1 MNTELMDALNLLVRE
16 KGINKDEIIEA
27 IRESLVQACR
37 RNYGADEKDV
47 SVTIDPETGAY
58 KIYAVK
64 TVVPD
69 EQAQELSKAMKK
81 SAITEFADRMD
92 PANEA
97 AEINRMRAES
107 FRTISLTEARQMKP
121 TAQVGDII
129 DVEINSRNFSRI
141 ATSNAK
147 SVILQKIR
155 EEENTAVY
163 DYYKAR
169 EGKIM
174 TGSVARYVRP
184 RQRPGD
190 PAPEPGKPVRQN
202 VCINFDRVEA
212 MLTVNDQVPT
222 EVYALGR
229 KMKFLIQ
236 SVKRTTRGCMINVS
250 RSSRRFVEGL
260 FEEEVPEIKQGIVEI
275 KAIARDPGSRTKMAV
290 WSNDRRVEAIG
301 ACVGERSSRVNAV
314 VSELNGEK
322 IDIIGWDDDVAL
334 LIENALSPAKVIFV
348 AVYDEDKSAIVV
360 VRDDQ
365 LSLAIGKGGQNAS
378 LAARLTDYKIDIR
391 SETQAIESGLYDE
404 LGIEIPEGYE
414 GISNEAGETSAPE
427 DGSTEQ

>member
-1 MNTELMDALNLLVRE
+1 MNTELMEALNLLVKE
-16 KGINKDEIIEA
+16 KGIDKNEIIEA
-27 IRESLVQACR
+27 IRESLVQACK

-47 SVTIDPETGAY
+47 SVTINPDTGNYQIFAL
-58 KIYAVK
+58 KS
-64 TVVPD
+64 VVSD
-69 EQAQELSKAMKK
+69 EDAANLAARMKN
-81 SAITEFADRMD
+81 SSITEFADRID

-97 AEINRMRAES
+97 AEINRLRAES
-107 FRTISLTEARQMKP
+107 FRTISLTEAQQINP
-121 TAQVGDII
+121 QAQIGDT
-129 DVEINSRNFSRI
+129 VEVAINSRNFSRI

-155 EEENTAVY
+155 EQENSVVY
-163 DYYKAR
+163 DYYKER
-169 EGKIM
+169 EDSII

-184 RQRPGD
+184 KLRPGD
-190 PAPEPGKPVRQN
+190 PEPEPGKPIRQN
-202 VCINFDRVEA
+202 VCINLDRVEA

-222 EVYALGR
+222 EVYAVGR

-250 RSSRRFVEGL
+250 RSSRRFVEEL
-260 FEEEVPEIKQGIVEI
+260 FREEVPEIRDGTVEI
-275 KAIARDPGSRTKMAV
+275 RAIARDPGSRTKMAV

-322 IDIIGWDDDVAL
+322 IDIIGWDDDVAN
-334 LIENALSPAKVIFV
+334 LIENALSPAKAIFV
-348 AVYDEDKSAIVV
+348 AVYDEDKSAVVV

-414 GISNEAGETSAPE
+414 AGAAAEEAGQ
-427 DGSTEQ
+427 DGTGEN

>member
-1 MNTELMDALNLLVRE
+1 M
-16 KGINKDEIIEA
+16 
-27 IRESLVQACR
+27 
-37 RNYGADEKDV
+37 
-47 SVTIDPETGAY
+47 
-58 KIYAVK
+58 
-64 TVVPD
+64 
-69 EQAQELSKAMKK
+69 
-81 SAITEFADRMD
+81 
-92 PANEA
+92 
-97 AEINRMRAES
+97 
-107 FRTISLTEARQMKP
+107 
-121 TAQVGDII
+121 
-129 DVEINSRNFSRI
+129 
-141 ATSNAK
+141 SN
-147 SVILQKIR
+147 
-155 EEENTAVY
+155 
-163 DYYKAR
+163 
-169 EGKIM
+169 G
-174 TGSVARYVRP
+174 
-184 RQRPGD
+184 
-190 PAPEPGKPVRQN
+190 
-202 VCINFDRVEA
+202 
-212 MLTVNDQVPT
+212 
-222 EVYALGR
+222 
-229 KMKFLIQ
+229 
-236 SVKRTTRGCMINVS
+236 S